1 MVLNQFA
8 YSKKTSSL
16 KDMYS
21 RSHVVNVSSS
31 LINHLQAANYILIKI
46 IFGWL
51 VSQSPRWVEIKGPY
65 LSFVML

>member
-16 KDMYS
+16 KDMYI

-31 LINHLQAANYILIKI
+31 LINHLQAANYTD
-46 IFGWL
+46 
-51 VSQSPRWVEIKGPY
+51 
-65 LSFVML
+65 